1 MRCWS
6 GVGFVAI
13 WLALGGCHE
22 RGEDELKARVEARLR
37 QDQTLPRVDVST
49 HDHVVV
55 LNGLAGSEAER
66 MRVEQ
71 VVRTVPHVGS
81 VDNRLAV
88 QQPPEL
94 TAATEEARLG
104 ATIHARLAELGFDS
118 LDIEVTHRVVRVTG
132 EVSRARHGE
141 AMRIVLASLPKDY
154 RLDDATTLR

>member
-1 MRCWS
+1 MRCWR
-6 GVGFVAI
+6 GVGLVAVV
-13 WLALGGCHE
+13 LALGGCHE
-22 RGEDELKARVEARLR
+22 RGEERLNARVEARLR
-37 QDQTLPRVDVST
+37 QDLTLPKVDVST

-71 VVRTVPHVGS
+71 VVRTVPGVGP

-88 QQPPEL
+88 QQPPVL

-104 ATIHARLAELGFDS
+104 ATIQARLAELGFDS
-118 LDIEVTHRVVRVTG
+118 LDIEVAHGVVRVNG

-154 RLDDATTLR
+154 RLEDATTVR